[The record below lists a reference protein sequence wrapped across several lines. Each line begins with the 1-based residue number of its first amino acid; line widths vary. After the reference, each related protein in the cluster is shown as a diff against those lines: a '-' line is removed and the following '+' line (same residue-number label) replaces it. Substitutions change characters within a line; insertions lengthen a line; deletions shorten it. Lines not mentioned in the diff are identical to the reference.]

1 MIELSQKEKAVALEM
16 LKIIRDTVCLECKA
30 LIDQVVLKI
39 AYS

>member
-1 MIELSQKEKAVALEM
+1 MIELSQKEKAVALEI
-16 LKIIRDTVCLECKA
+16 LKNIRDIVCLECRP